1 MKSISYILHHTHIMV
16 YVHKVTFYFTIRE
29 MTRQTILF
37 LTKIKIVFCLF
48 LTKIKIV
55 LHQFLTK
62 IKIVS
67 FLFLTKIRKVYFYG
81 KLFFLVLYLKL

>member
-1 MKSISYILHHTHIMV
+1 MKYHSYILLRTQIMM

-48 LTKIKIV
+48 LTKIKNV
-55 LHQFLTK
+55 L
-62 IKIVS
+62 
-67 FLFLTKIRKVYFYG
+67 FLFLTKIKKVVHWFFTKIANVYFYG
-81 KLFFLVLYLKL
+81 KLFSLVLYLKL